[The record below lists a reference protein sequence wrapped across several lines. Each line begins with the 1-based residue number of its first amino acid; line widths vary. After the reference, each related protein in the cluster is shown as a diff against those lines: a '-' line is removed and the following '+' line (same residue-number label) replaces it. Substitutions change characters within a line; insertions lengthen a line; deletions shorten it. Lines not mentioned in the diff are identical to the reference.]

1 MAAGGTSTSPYY
13 LFALTKIPLQVAA
26 GNPLPLEQ
34 TAIPLVGHAFE
45 ARIYA
50 ENPRNNFLPDSGQLL
65 YLSTPEPTHV
75 FAPPLDAH
83 RLESSSESEF
93 TPVVNTSAALAPLLR
108 LEQGFEQ
115 GAQIGVFYDPMIAK
129 LVVHGRD
136 RTEALRK
143 LRTALEEY
151 RVVGVSTNIEFLR
164 TLAGNQAF
172 IAGEVET
179 GFIPVC
185 QYVSTSVSTLA
196 HRDVLRTTSMSCSHP
211 FLNPLMRP
219 SRRRPCSSCSVITQ
233 HQRRLP
239 HGAH

>member
-1 MAAGGTSTSPYY
+1 M
-13 LFALTKIPLQVAA
+13 LTFVQVAA
-26 GNPLPLEQ
+26 GNPLPLDQ

-50 ENPRNNFLPDSGQLL
+50 ENPRNNFLPDGGQLL

-75 FAPPLDAH
+75 FAPSLEAH
-83 RLESSSESEF
+83 HHAPPPGSAEF
-93 TPVVNTSAALAPLLR
+93 TPVVNTSAAIAPSLR

-136 RTEALRK
+136 RIEALRK
-143 LRTALEEY
+143 LRGALEEY

-172 IAGEVET
+172 IDGDVET
-179 GFIPVC
+179 GFIPVSLISLV
-185 QYVSTSVSTLA
+185 QS
-196 HRDVLRTTSMSCSHP
+196 
-211 FLNPLMRP
+211 
-219 SRRRPCSSCSVITQ
+219 Q
-233 HQRRLP
+233 
-239 HGAH
+239 G